1 MFLKYAAIAAIVF
14 ALLAVG
20 FNKWKK
26 KSRHTYL
33 LKTGGNP
40 APKTGRG
47 RHEAGYFLG
56 KMEDRQ
62 PTAPIPKPGL
72 TPTNTDK
79 VANASRSGTKSK
91 RK

>member
-1 MFLKYAAIAAIVF
+1 MLLKYAAIAAIVF

-20 FNKWKK
+20 FTKWKK
-26 KSRHTYL
+26 KSRHTYS

-62 PTAPIPKPGL
+62 PTESIPKPRL
-72 TPTNTDK
+72 TPQNTDK
-79 VANASRSGTKSK
+79 IKAGSRSGTKSK